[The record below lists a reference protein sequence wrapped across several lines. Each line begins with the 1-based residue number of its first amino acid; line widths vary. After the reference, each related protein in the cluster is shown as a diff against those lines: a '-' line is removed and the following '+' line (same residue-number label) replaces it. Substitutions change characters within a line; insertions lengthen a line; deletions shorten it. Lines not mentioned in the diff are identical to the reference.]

1 MSRQCRKGKGME
13 IGSVFGKKIHAIP
26 SIKLN
31 SSQIKRFFSK
41 FNKNETLRLIC
52 SLSKNIMFG
61 PHLEDDR
68 NIIYTNK
75 HLCDAVSLIL
85 KHCSGKEIPNKD
97 DTKSILKIAIG
108 DSDKTILSSK
118 QNPEYIFMKISY
130 EQFKDDSFHSIA
142 RTWALY
148 KHIWPLAKTNI
159 DPLQDIENIVG
170 IPYIVILLYGLAAA
184 ISGGFFFEF
193 DKEQIKDLSDIFK
206 IPYKENSHKLFL
218 NWISKDSEK
227 WLKYSNPPHYIS
239 HPVFRTKLLLDGCNK
254 DVYFVPSAYNV
265 LNRVTTGIYH
275 DLARKYRA
283 KEKNLFKIDYGVVF
297 EKYVG
302 VLLQNHLECL
312 ISPEIEYQDKK
323 EQKKSIDYFLMDN
336 RQLILIEVKQSSI
349 FAESK
354 YAPSEDLL
362 KNDLDKNVSKAVKQ
376 LNETEKIILS
386 KTINDFNTF
395 FNAEKIIKLVIFCD
409 PLENAN
415 NICKGKLETTFNDLS
430 NFEFINIE
438 DLEMMLAYQK
448 NRQNFFEL
456 MFEKNTS
463 YTKYDFNEFL
473 CKKMGNE
480 SIDKSFLKK
489 YYDEVFPEQFKAF

>member
-1 MSRQCRKGKGME
+1 
-13 IGSVFGKKIHAIP
+13 
-26 SIKLN
+26 
-31 SSQIKRFFSK
+31 
-41 FNKNETLRLIC
+41 
-52 SLSKNIMFG
+52 
-61 PHLEDDR
+61 
-68 NIIYTNK
+68 
-75 HLCDAVSLIL
+75 
-85 KHCSGKEIPNKD
+85 
-97 DTKSILKIAIG
+97 
-108 DSDKTILSSK
+108 
-118 QNPEYIFMKISY
+118 
-130 EQFKDDSFHSIA
+130 
-142 RTWALY
+142 
-148 KHIWPLAKTNI
+148 
-159 DPLQDIENIVG
+159 
-170 IPYIVILLYGLAAA
+170 
-184 ISGGFFFEF
+184 
-193 DKEQIKDLSDIFK
+193 
-206 IPYKENSHKLFL
+206 
-218 NWISKDSEK
+218 
-227 WLKYSNPPHYIS
+227 
-239 HPVFRTKLLLDGCNK
+239 
-254 DVYFVPSAYNV
+254 
-265 LNRVTTGIYH
+265 
-275 DLARKYRA
+275 
-283 KEKNLFKIDYGVVF
+283 
-297 EKYVG
+297 
-302 VLLQNHLECL
+302 
-312 ISPEIEYQDKK
+312 
-323 EQKKSIDYFLMDN
+323 MDN